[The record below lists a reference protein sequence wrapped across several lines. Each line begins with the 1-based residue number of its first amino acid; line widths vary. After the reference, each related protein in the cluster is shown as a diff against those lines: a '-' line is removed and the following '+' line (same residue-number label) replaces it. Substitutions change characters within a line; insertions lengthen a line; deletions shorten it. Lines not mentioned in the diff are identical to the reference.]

1 MSFGQPR
8 VLSIRSET
16 CKTSKLCLLEELH
29 TTKKNE
35 GKPLLFKARPFHEN
49 KRVYVYINDLSKY
62 VMLAENECV

>member
-8 VLSIRSET
+8 VLSLRSET

-35 GKPLLFKARPFHEN
+35 GKPLLFRARTFRKKEG
-49 KRVYVYINDLSKY
+49 VYVYRNDLSKY
-62 VMLAENECV
+62 VMLAENECA